1 MKKQLKKF
9 TNLIPVMIF
18 SIFLMCCGK
27 TLEIGAVAEPAV
39 HTYSGVTMEI
49 VDDTVTATGMTIE
62 ILNQTDV
69 EINSGNK
76 HDFAIQVKKNGTW
89 YEIQTGERNNTSE
102 AIVFLKDNPVQMEIS
117 WSHTYGI
124 LPKGNYRIVKGFFP
138 WTEEKGSGATFMLAA
153 EFCIE

>member
-9 TNLIPVMIF
+9 TNLIPVMLF
-18 SIFLMCCGK
+18 SIFLTCCGK
-27 TLEIGAVAEPAV
+27 TLEIGAVAEQAV
-39 HTYSGVTMEI
+39 NTYSGVTMEI
-49 VDDTVTATGMTIE
+49 MDSTVTATGMTVE
-62 ILNQTDV
+62 IFNQTET

-89 YEIQTGERNNTSE
+89 YEIQMGERNNTSE
-102 AIVFLKDNPVQMEIS
+102 AIVYSKDNPVQMEFS
-117 WSHTYGI
+117 WSRTYGV

-138 WTEEKGSGATFMLAA
+138 WMEEKGRGATFALAA